1 MPLNTYFT
9 ARNKYLMTANNY
21 FQTRNYTI
29 NKVQMHYILLY
40 TN

>member
-1 MPLNTYFT
+1 MSLNTYFT
-9 ARNKYLMTANNY
+9 TRNKYLMTVNNY

-29 NKVQMHYILLY
+29 NWVQMHYILLY